1 LDGDKLKYL
10 GSATFLSTIKIDER
24 NHQRLPPLEHLT
36 SDQIL
41 AIRDVRL
48 NFPYNFAQ
56 PPSPEIRWSLAD
68 LIDHARFPMARL
80 DPCDKWDIQDFSMEN
95 FLRVLDPKR
104 MSEPGYL
111 APTTVAKVIAYGL
124 QIAESTT
131 ETMEVLAGL
140 QTWTGEDILAQIR
153 SLADAA
159 LIDNEFSP
167 WRHFWIATQHPTIRW
182 AINNAM
188 MNRWGATGFPPAR

>member
-1 LDGDKLKYL
+1 
-10 GSATFLSTIKIDER
+10 
-24 NHQRLPPLEHLT
+24 
-36 SDQIL
+36 
-41 AIRDVRL
+41 L
-48 NFPYNFAQ
+48 NFPYNFAE
-56 PPSPEIRWSLAD
+56 PPCPEIRWSLAD

-80 DPCDKWDIQDFSMEN
+80 DPCDKWAIRDFGLEN
-95 FLRVLDPKR
+95 FLRVLDAKR
-104 MSEPGYL
+104 LGEPGYL
-111 APTTVAKVIAYGL
+111 APATIAKVIAYGL

-140 QTWTGEDILAQIR
+140 QTWTGEEILAQIR

-159 LIDNEFSP
+159 LIDDEFSP

-188 MNRWGATGFPPAR
+188 MNRWGATDYPPAR